1 MNVEI
6 ETETALFLFWDYL
19 LQIFAFV
26 SLQRREENM
35 MPYNGRLEREQRKKG
50 ACSEEVR

>member
-6 ETETALFLFWDYL
+6 DHEIPFLG
-19 LQIFAFV
+19 IFVSNFNV
-26 SLQRREENM
+26 SLQCREENM

-50 ACSEEVR
+50 L